1 MKNFYAI
8 SIVALALL
16 PVDSRTV
23 AAAPVDLNAWT
34 AESYPAVSGFGS
46 GNWTVAGDGL
56 SVFQSVNGQPTLFV
70 SDFDAFNSTLE
81 GVIRVSAG
89 AGDDDLIGFALG
101 YDPGDVSNASAD
113 YLLIDWKAVS
123 QNFDF
128 GAPSCT
134 PGSACPA
141 GLAISR
147 VSGIPTADEFW
158 GHTNFDAPACS
169 DLSHGLVEL
178 ARGATLGATG
188 WSKGVDYRIRF
199 DFIPTRVRVFVDDVL
214 QADIAGSFSNG
225 RFAFYNFS
233 QASVTYSGF
242 TVVDNPVPALPS
254 SWGRIKSDYR

>member
-1 MKNFYAI
+1 MRHFYVCSFI
-8 SIVALALL
+8 ALALL
-16 PVDSRTV
+16 PMGSRSV
-23 AAAPVDLNAWT
+23 AAAPVNLNAWT
-34 AESYPAVSGFGS
+34 AESYPAVSGFGA

-81 GVIRVSAG
+81 GVIRVSG
-89 AGDDDLIGFALG
+89 GDDDLIGFALG
-101 YDPGDVSNASAD
+101 YEPGDVSNPSAD
-113 YLLIDWKAVS
+113 YLLIDWKAIS
-123 QNFDF
+123 QSFDF

-134 PGSACPA
+134 PGSNCPT

-147 VSGIPTADEFW
+147 VTGIPTADEFW

-169 DLSHGLVEL
+169 DLNHGLAEL

-188 WSKGVDYRIRF
+188 WAAGVDYRIRF

-233 QASVTYSGF
+233 QAEVIY
-242 TVVDNPVPALPS
+242 
-254 SWGRIKSDYR
+254 RISQ